1 MTKTITKK
9 ILKIRQDMARLEKII
24 SELKGNELMKNQL
37 YEFTLKYHE
46 LGIVLNFLERWDE
59 M

>member
-9 ILKIRQDMARLEKII
+9 ILKIKQDMARLEKII